1 MSGKKRKTEIIRA
14 IKGIGGIE
22 NWALS
27 PPRKGGTCGL
37 VPTLGALHEGHL
49 ALIRTARRENDRVV
63 VSVFVNPPQFRK
75 KQFRDYPRDL
85 KGDIEKAS
93 SAGADAV
100 FAPKDDD
107 MYPPGFDARIV
118 LPSFFS
124 ELKSQKFEWHYRAV
138 LTVVMKLFMLVRPH
152 NAYFGQKDPH
162 QLVLIEKMV
171 NDFNVP
177 VKIRQCP
184 TVREKSGLA
193 RSSRN
198 ALLTDGEKKAAT
210 VIYKALKAGR
220 AEILKK
226 GAGHAPKAV
235 AMTKKMIS
243 SQPLARIEHVEIVD
257 AQTLKPLSKNSRR
270 ALIFAAVWIGG
281 KRLTDNIRFNLS

>member
-1 MSGKKRKTEIIRA
+1 M
-14 IKGIGGIE
+14 
-22 NWALS
+22 
-27 PPRKGGTCGL
+27 

-75 KQFRDYPRDL
+75 KVFCKYPRDL
-85 KGDIEKAS
+85 KGDIKKAS

-107 MYPPGFDARIV
+107 IYPPGFDARIV

-124 ELKSQKFEWHYRAV
+124 ELKSQKLEWHYRAV

-152 NAYFGQKDPH
+152 RAYFGQKDPH
-162 QLVLIEKMV
+162 QLALIEKMV

-177 VKIRQCP
+177 VKIRPCP
-184 TVREKSGLA
+184 TVREKGGLA
-193 RSSRN
+193 FSSRN
-198 ALLTDGEKKAAT
+198 ALLTGREKKAAT

-220 AEILKK
+220 TEILKN
-226 GAGHAPKAV
+226 GVGQAPKAV
-235 AMTKKMIS
+235 TVTKKMIS
-243 SQPLARIEHVEIVD
+243 SQPLVRPEHVEIVD
-257 AQTLKPLSKNSRR
+257 AKTLKPLGKNSRQ
-270 ALIFAAVWIGG
+270 ALIYAAVWIGD
-281 KRLTDNIRFNLS
+281 KRLTDNIRFRLS